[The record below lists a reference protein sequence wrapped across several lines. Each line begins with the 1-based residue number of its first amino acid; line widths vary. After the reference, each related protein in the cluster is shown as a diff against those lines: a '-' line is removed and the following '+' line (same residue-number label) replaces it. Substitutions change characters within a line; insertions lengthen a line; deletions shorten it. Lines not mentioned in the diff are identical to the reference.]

1 MSSIGNLPQTLID
14 DPQRRIHILL
24 VHHQRRREAQR
35 APPRPEQ
42 QQAFAKRALRQ
53 VVRDL
58 WRRLA
63 RGAVLHELHPDR
75 KSTRL
80 NSSHTVISYAVFCLK
95 KKKKSKTIHKKKK
108 KKNIQI
114 LAINLRSICSDIVNT
129 TRLDVIVVTMSNT

>member
-42 QQAFAKRALRQ
+42 QQAFAKRAFRQ

-63 RGAVLHELHPDR
+63 RGAVLTN
-75 KSTRL
+75 STPTIRPRPRTSPIAAYFASRRRAPA
-80 NSSHTVISYAVFCLK
+80 SS
-95 KKKKSKTIHKKKK
+95 
-108 KKNIQI
+108 
-114 LAINLRSICSDIVNT
+114 RSPSFG
-129 TRLDVIVVTMSNT
+129 TR